1 MLEKPDIPDELITSS
16 IQSEYRLDVAQ
27 VTFLPLGLDVNT
39 AVYRIE
45 DRMGI
50 AYFLI
55 LRKGDFNPITGAIPN
70 FLSSLG
76 VHTVIAPIETQD
88 GQLFGRFEDYTTILY
103 PFIPGKDGYEVRL
116 AEQRFKSPL
125 QKPPRRPAHE
135 GGLGE
140 FQRFDLGRNIVFV

>member
-76 VHTVIAPIETQD
+76 VHTVIAPIQTHN
-88 GQLFGRFEDYTTILY
+88 GQLGSDLNRLFKKHQGDQPTKVGLVNFRGATLVEILCL
-103 PFIPGKDGYEVRL
+103 FRSATLV
-116 AEQRFKSPL
+116 A
-125 QKPPRRPAHE
+125 E
-135 GGLGE
+135 GGRGNWP
-140 FQRFDLGRNIVFV
+140 GSS